1 MTNWSDTLAV
11 FDTETTGLDT
21 RHARIVTCFLGI
33 IGPDGEVQESHSW
46 LADPGVDIPE
56 QAAAVHGVTTEMARE
71 QGRSAPD
78 VVREIGDTVGG
89 YLASGLPVV
98 AYNAVYDFS
107 ILHHEMVR
115 YDIAPLS
122 DPRPIID
129 PLVIDRAV
137 DTYRKG
143 KRTLGMAAAHY
154 LVALDDSHR
163 ADADAIAAGRVAQ
176 AILRQHAE
184 TLTGDAQWLHDQQIE
199 WARAWAEN
207 YQKFRRG
214 SGDPSFVASGAWPV
228 RR

>member
-1 MTNWSDTLAV
+1 MSHWSDTLAV

-33 IGPDGEVQESHSW
+33 IGPDGDVQESHNW
-46 LADPGVDIPE
+46 LADPGVAIPE
-56 QAAAVHGVTTEMARE
+56 QASAVHGVTTEMAQE
-71 QGRSAPD
+71 QGRNAAE
-78 VVREIGDTVGG
+78 VVAEIGEKVAS
-89 YLASGLPVV
+89 YLATGVPVV
-98 AYNAVYDFS
+98 AYNASYDFS

-115 YDIAPLS
+115 HGLAPLTE
-122 DPRPIID
+122 PRPIID

-154 LVALDDSHR
+154 LVSLDDSHR

-176 AILRQHAE
+176 AILRAHSD
-184 TLTGDAQWLHDQQIE
+184 TLTGDAQWLHDQQIG
-199 WARAWAEN
+199 WAQAWAEN

-214 SGDPSFVASGAWPV
+214 SGDPSFTASGAWPV
-228 RR
+228 RE

>member
-1 MTNWSDTLAV
+1 MTHWSDTLAV

-33 IGPDGEVQESHSW
+33 IGPNGEVQESHSW

-154 LVALDDSHR
+154 LVALDESHR

-176 AILRQHAE
+176 AILRQHEE

>member
-1 MTNWSDTLAV
+1 MTHWSDTLAV

-176 AILRQHAE
+176 AILRQHEE

>member
-1 MTNWSDTLAV
+1 MTHWSDTLAV

-21 RHARIVTCFLGI
+21 RHARIVTCFLGV
-33 IGPDGEVQESHSW
+33 IGSDGEVQESHNW
-46 LADPGVDIPE
+46 LANPGIEIPE
-56 QAAAVHGVTTEMARE
+56 QASAVHGVTTEMARE
-71 QGRSAPD
+71 QGRDAAEVIS
-78 VVREIGDTVGG
+78 EIAERVAG
-89 YLASGLPVV
+89 YFAHSIPVV
-98 AYNAVYDFS
+98 AYNAAYDFS
-107 ILHHEMVR
+107 ILHHEMMR
-115 YDIAPLS
+115 YGMTPLA

-176 AILRQHAE
+176 AILRAHAE
-184 TLTGDAQWLHDQQIE
+184 TLTGDAQWLHDQQVE
-199 WARAWAEN
+199 WAQAWAEN

-214 SGDPSFVASGAWPV
+214 TGDPGFVASGAWPV
-228 RR
+228 RN

>member
-1 MTNWSDTLAV
+1 MTHWSDTLAV

-176 AILRQHAE
+176 AIVRQHEE

>member
-1 MTNWSDTLAV
+1 
-11 FDTETTGLDT
+11 
-21 RHARIVTCFLGI
+21 
-33 IGPDGEVQESHSW
+33 
-46 LADPGVDIPE
+46 
-56 QAAAVHGVTTEMARE
+56 
-71 QGRSAPD
+71 
-78 VVREIGDTVGG
+78 
-89 YLASGLPVV
+89 VV

-176 AILRQHAE
+176 AILRQHEE

>member
-1 MTNWSDTLAV
+1 MTHWSDTLAV

-21 RHARIVTCFLGI
+21 RHARIVTCFLGV
-33 IGPDGEVQESHSW
+33 IGSDGEVQESHNW
-46 LADPGVDIPE
+46 LANPGIEIPE
-56 QAAAVHGVTTEMARE
+56 QASAVHGVTTEMARE
-71 QGRSAPD
+71 QGRDAAEVIS
-78 VVREIGDTVGG
+78 EIAERVAG
-89 YLASGLPVV
+89 YFAHNIPVV
-98 AYNAVYDFS
+98 AYNAAYDFS
-107 ILHHEMVR
+107 ILHHEMMR
-115 YDIAPLS
+115 YGMTPLA

-176 AILRQHAE
+176 AILRAHAE
-184 TLTGDAQWLHDQQIE
+184 TLTGDAQWLHDQQVE
-199 WARAWAEN
+199 WAQAWAEN

-214 SGDPSFVASGAWPV
+214 TGDPGFVVSGAWPV
-228 RR
+228 RS

>member
-1 MTNWSDTLAV
+1 MTHWSDTLAV

-33 IGPDGEVQESHSW
+33 IGPNGEVQESHSW

-176 AILRQHAE
+176 TILRQHEE

>member
-1 MTNWSDTLAV
+1 MTHWSDTLAV

-33 IGPDGEVQESHSW
+33 IGPNGEVQESHSW

-176 AILRQHAE
+176 AILRQYEE

>member
-1 MTNWSDTLAV
+1 MTHWSDTLAV

-33 IGPDGEVQESHSW
+33 IGPEGEVQEAHSW
-46 LADPGVDIPE
+46 LADPGVEIPE
-56 QAAAVHGVTTEMARE
+56 QASAVHGVTTEMARE

-78 VVREIGDTVGG
+78 VVREIGETVGG

-115 YDIAPLS
+115 YELAPLL

-154 LVALDDSHR
+154 LVALDDSHQ

-176 AILRQHAE
+176 AIIRQH
-184 TLTGDAQWLHDQQIE
+184 TDTISGDAQWLHDQQIE

>member
-1 MTNWSDTLAV
+1 MTHWSDTLAV

-21 RHARIVTCFLGI
+21 RHARIVTCFVGL
-33 IGPDGEVQESHSW
+33 IGPEGEVQDSTSW
-46 LADPGVDIPE
+46 LANPGVEIPAE
-56 QAAAVHGVTTEMARE
+56 ASAVHGVTTEMARAT
-71 QGRSAPD
+71 GRDAAE
-78 VVREIGDTVGG
+78 VVAEIGAKLGG
-89 YLASGLPVV
+89 YFSAGVPVV
-98 AYNAVYDFS
+98 AYNASYDFS

-115 YDIAPLS
+115 HGLAPL
-122 DPRPIID
+122 DNPRPIID

-176 AILRQHAE
+176 AILRSHGEALE
-184 TLTGDAQWLHDQQIE
+184 GDAEWLHDRQIE
-199 WARAWAEN
+199 WAEAWAVN

-214 SGDPSFVASGAWPV
+214 AGDPGFVASGAWPV
-228 RR
+228 RQ